1 VLGLSTVHVNR
12 VIQERRASE
21 AVVWRGDTVTIED
34 WPRLQ
39 EIAEYDPTYLIL
51 DREPR

>member
-1 VLGLSTVHVNR
+1 
-12 VIQERRASE
+12 
-21 AVVWRGDTVTIED
+21 VVWRGDTVTIED